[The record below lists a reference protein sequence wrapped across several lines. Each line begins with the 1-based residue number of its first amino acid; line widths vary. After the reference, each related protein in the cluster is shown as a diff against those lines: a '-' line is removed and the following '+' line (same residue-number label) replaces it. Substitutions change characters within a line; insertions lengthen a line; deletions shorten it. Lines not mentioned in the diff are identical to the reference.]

1 MQDNMISVIIP
12 AYNCAQWLPRCV
24 ESLLN
29 QTYPNLEIIVVND
42 GSKDNTIEVM
52 TVYTDRYEH
61 VKLITK
67 KNGGEYAA
75 RVTGVEHAQ
84 GSWVAFVD
92 ADDDVDPDMYERL
105 MRNAQTYNAQI
116 SHCGFKMVY
125 SDGKIVYLHNT
136 GELRVQD
143 RETAL
148 RDLLEEVIVENG
160 LPGKLF
166 RKELFD
172 GIKEQ
177 MDFSIVNNGDMLM
190 NYYLFEKIETAV
202 FEDFCPYHYLQRQ
215 GSASRQKLNKHI
227 IYDPIRVRQIL
238 VDHCTDEMRND
249 VRCALARMCLISYR
263 RIAMENRN
271 DYQEDRKAVRELI
284 AQQLPYTD
292 LLPKRN
298 AVLVKLISRA
308 PWVFDLLYPP
318 FEKLFRK

>member
-12 AYNCAQWLPRCV
+12 AYNCAQWLPRCL

-52 TVYTDRYEH
+52 TDYTDRYEH

-75 RVTGVEHAQ
+75 RVTGVEHAR

-92 ADDDVDPDMYERL
+92 ADDEVDPDMYERL

-136 GELRVQD
+136 GELRIQN

-148 RDLLEEVIVENG
+148 RDLLEEIIVENG

-166 RKELFD
+166 RKELFV
-172 GIKEQ
+172 GIKER

-263 RIAMENRN
+263 RIAMESRAE
-271 DYQEDRKAVRELI
+271 YREDRETVRELI
-284 AQQLPYTD
+284 AQQLPYVH

-318 FEKLFRK
+318 FEKMFRN

>member
-12 AYNCAQWLPRCV
+12 AYNCAQWLPRCL

-52 TVYTDRYEH
+52 TDYTDRYEH

-75 RVTGVEHAQ
+75 RVTGVEHAR

-92 ADDDVDPDMYERL
+92 ADDEVDPDMYERL

-136 GELRVQD
+136 GELRIQN

-148 RDLLEEVIVENG
+148 RDLLEEIIVENG

-172 GIKEQ
+172 GIKER

-263 RIAMENRN
+263 RIAMESRAE
-271 DYQEDRKAVRELI
+271 YREDREKVRELI
-284 AQQLPYTD
+284 AQQLPYAH

-318 FEKLFRK
+318 FEKMFRN

>member
-12 AYNCAQWLPRCV
+12 AYNCAQWLPRCL

-52 TVYTDRYEH
+52 TDYTDRYEH

-67 KNGGEYAA
+67 KNGAEYAA
-75 RVTGVEHAQ
+75 RVTGVEHAR

-92 ADDDVDPDMYERL
+92 ADDEVDPDMYERL

-136 GELRVQD
+136 GELRIQN

-148 RDLLEEVIVENG
+148 RDLLEEIIVENG

-263 RIAMENRN
+263 RIAMESRAE
-271 DYQEDRKAVRELI
+271 YREDREKVRELV
-284 AQQLPYTD
+284 AQQLPYAH

-318 FEKLFRK
+318 FEKMFRN

>member
-12 AYNCAQWLPRCV
+12 AYNCAQWLPRCL

-52 TVYTDRYEH
+52 TYYTDRYEH

-75 RVTGVEHAQ
+75 RVTGVEHAR

-92 ADDDVDPDMYERL
+92 ADDEVDPDMYERL

-136 GELRVQD
+136 GELRIQN

-148 RDLLEEVIVENG
+148 RDLLEEIIVENG

-172 GIKEQ
+172 GIKER

-238 VDHCTDEMRND
+238 VDHCTVEMRND

-263 RIAMENRN
+263 RIAMESRAE
-271 DYQEDRKAVRELI
+271 YREDREKVRELV
-284 AQQLPYTD
+284 AQQLPYAH

-318 FEKLFRK
+318 FEKMFRN

>member
-12 AYNCAQWLPRCV
+12 AYNCAQWLPRCL

-42 GSKDNTIEVM
+42 GSMDNTIEVM
-52 TVYTDRYEH
+52 TYYTDRYEH

-75 RVTGVEHAQ
+75 RVTGVEHAR

-92 ADDDVDPDMYERL
+92 ADDEVDPDMYERL

-136 GELRVQD
+136 GELRIQN

-148 RDLLEEVIVENG
+148 RDLLEEIIVENG

-172 GIKEQ
+172 GIKER

-238 VDHCTDEMRND
+238 VDHCTVEMRND

-263 RIAMENRN
+263 RIAMESRAE
-271 DYQEDRKAVRELI
+271 YREDREKVRELV
-284 AQQLPYTD
+284 AQQLPYAH

-318 FEKLFRK
+318 FEKMFRN

>member
-12 AYNCAQWLPRCV
+12 AYNCAQWLPRCL

-52 TVYTDRYEH
+52 TDYTDRYEH

-75 RVTGVEHAQ
+75 RVTGVEHAR

-92 ADDDVDPDMYERL
+92 ADDEVDPDMYERL

-136 GELRVQD
+136 GELRIQN

-148 RDLLEEVIVENG
+148 RDLLEEIIVENG

-172 GIKEQ
+172 GIKER

-263 RIAMENRN
+263 RIAMESRAE
-271 DYQEDRKAVRELI
+271 YREDREKVRELV
-284 AQQLPYTD
+284 AQQLPYAH

-318 FEKLFRK
+318 FEKMFRN

>member
-12 AYNCAQWLPRCV
+12 AYNCAQWLPRCLD
-24 ESLLN
+24 SLLN

-52 TVYTDRYEH
+52 TDYTDRYEH

-75 RVTGVEHAQ
+75 RITGVEHAQ

-92 ADDDVDPDMYERL
+92 ADDEVDPDMYERL
-105 MRNAQTYNAQI
+105 LRNAQTYNAQI

-136 GELRVQD
+136 GELRIQN

-148 RDLLEEVIVENG
+148 RDLLEEIIVENG

-238 VDHCTDEMRND
+238 VDHCTNEMRND

-263 RIAMENRN
+263 RIAMESSAEYR
-271 DYQEDRKAVRELI
+271 EDREKVRKLV
-284 AQQLPYTD
+284 AQQLPYVH

-298 AVLVKLISRA
+298 AILVKLISRA

-318 FEKLFRK
+318 FEKMFRK

>member
-12 AYNCAQWLPRCV
+12 AYNCAQWLPRCL

-52 TVYTDRYEH
+52 TDYTDRYEH

-75 RVTGVEHAQ
+75 RVTGVEHAR

-92 ADDDVDPDMYERL
+92 ADDEVDPDMYERL

-136 GELRVQD
+136 GELRIQN

-148 RDLLEEVIVENG
+148 RDLLEEIIVENG

-166 RKELFD
+166 RKELFV
-172 GIKEQ
+172 GIKER

-263 RIAMENRN
+263 RIAMESRAE
-271 DYQEDRKAVRELI
+271 YREDREKVRELV
-284 AQQLPYTD
+284 AQQLPYAH

-318 FEKLFRK
+318 FEKMFRN

>member
-12 AYNCAQWLPRCV
+12 AYNCAQWLPRCL

-52 TVYTDRYEH
+52 TDYTDRYEH

-75 RVTGVEHAQ
+75 RVTGVEHAR

-92 ADDDVDPDMYERL
+92 ADDEVDPDMYERL

-136 GELRVQD
+136 GELRIQN

-148 RDLLEEVIVENG
+148 RDLLEEIIVENG

-166 RKELFD
+166 RKELFV
-172 GIKEQ
+172 GIKER

-263 RIAMENRN
+263 RIAMESRAE
-271 DYQEDRKAVRELI
+271 YREDREKVRELI
-284 AQQLPYTD
+284 AQQLPYAH

-318 FEKLFRK
+318 FEKMFRN

>member
-12 AYNCAQWLPRCV
+12 AYNCAQWLPRCL

-52 TVYTDRYEH
+52 TDYTDRYEH

-75 RVTGVEHAQ
+75 RVTGVEHAR

-92 ADDDVDPDMYERL
+92 ADDEVDPDMYERL
-105 MRNAQTYNAQI
+105 MCNAQTYNAQI

-136 GELRVQD
+136 GELRIQN

-148 RDLLEEVIVENG
+148 RDLLEEIIVENG

-166 RKELFD
+166 RKELFV
-172 GIKEQ
+172 GIKER

-263 RIAMENRN
+263 RIAMESRAE
-271 DYQEDRKAVRELI
+271 YREDREKVRELI
-284 AQQLPYTD
+284 AQQLPYAH

-318 FEKLFRK
+318 FEKMFRN

>member
-12 AYNCAQWLPRCV
+12 AYNCAQWLPRCLD
-24 ESLLN
+24 SLLN
-29 QTYPNLEIIVVND
+29 QTYSNLEIIVVND
-42 GSKDNTIEVM
+42 GSKDNTIEVV
-52 TVYTDRYEH
+52 TAYTDRYEH

-75 RVTGVEHAQ
+75 RVTGVEHAL

-92 ADDDVDPDMYERL
+92 ADDEVDPDMYERL

-136 GELRVQD
+136 GELRIQN

-148 RDLLEEVIVENG
+148 RDLLEEIIVENG

-263 RIAMENRN
+263 RIAMERRAE
-271 DYQEDRKAVRELI
+271 YREDREKVRELV
-284 AQQLPYTD
+284 AQQLPYVH

>member
-12 AYNCAQWLPRCV
+12 AYNCAQWLPRCL

-52 TVYTDRYEH
+52 TDYTDRYEH

-75 RVTGVEHAQ
+75 RVTGVEHAR

-92 ADDDVDPDMYERL
+92 ADDEVDPDMYERL

-136 GELRVQD
+136 GELRIQN

-148 RDLLEEVIVENG
+148 RDLLEEIIVENG

-172 GIKEQ
+172 GIKER

-263 RIAMENRN
+263 RIAMESRAE
-271 DYQEDRKAVRELI
+271 YREARETVRELV
-284 AQQLPYTD
+284 AQQLPYAH

-318 FEKLFRK
+318 FEKMFRN